1 MYLDKSQIRGPNGQ
15 IYTRYLLRESYRDG
29 GKVKKRTIANVSH
42 LDELTLQI
50 LQQCLGAKTLPP
62 KTVAVSGPQIE
73 DFEKR
78 QGASVGAVLLLLKV
92 AQELGIRQALGEGE
106 DGKLA
111 LWQVIARCLDQG
123 SRLSAVRLAST
134 HGVET
139 LLPLKN
145 PFDEDRLYANLRWMT
160 ANQQAIE
167 DRMFAFRYGTKPPD
181 LYLYDVT
188 STYLEGT
195 DNELAAFG
203 YNRDKKRGKLQLVVG
218 LLCDQEGWPVSVE
231 VFKGNTGDTLTVAS
245 QIKKISERFGGADI
259 TLVGDRGMLKSK
271 QIQDLLQHKYHY
283 ITAITKPQIQKML
296 KDGILQMSLFDVE
309 LAEVTEGEV
318 RYILK
323 KNPLRA
329 KELEDSRQQRLQVL
343 LRDIEHKN
351 EYLKTHPGAS
361 VEIAC
366 RNLVRKMECLNL
378 GSWIRLQQQDRQV
391 TVETDQEALTE
402 DQKLDGCYVI
412 KTDLSAERASTK
424 TVHDRYKDLIW
435 VETAF
440 RFSKTAALEL
450 RPVFVRKEESTRA
463 HVFTVMLAYWMHRHL
478 YFCWKNLDTTV
489 QEGLRA
495 LDSLCTVEY
504 YLKGSLV
511 YSEIPTPR
519 ADLARLL
526 EAAKVE
532 IPKTLSVPPSRVST
546 TEKLDIA
553 RQHHKRQRV
562 TTE

>member
-1 MYLDKSQIRGPNGQ
+1 MYVDVSKIRGPNGQ
-15 IYTRYLLRESYRDG
+15 IYTRYLLRESYREG
-29 GKVKKRTIANVSH
+29 GKVKKRTIANISH

-50 LQQCLGAKTLPP
+50 LQQCLKMKSLPP
-62 KTVAVSGPQIE
+62 APAASGPRLE
-73 DFEKR
+73 DFDKR
-78 QGASVGAVLLLLKV
+78 QGACVGAVLLLMQV
-92 AQELGIRQALGEGE
+92 AHELGIRQALGEDE

-123 SRLSAVRLAST
+123 SRLSAVRLAKS

-139 LLPLKN
+139 LLPLAN

-195 DNELAAFG
+195 DNALAAFG
-203 YNRDKKRGKLQLVVG
+203 YNRDKKRGKMQLVVG
-218 LLCDQEGWPVSVE
+218 LLCDREGWPVSVE

-283 ITAITKPQIQKML
+283 ITAITKPQIEKLL
-296 KDGILQMSLFDVE
+296 KDGVLQMSLFDVE
-309 LAEVTEGEV
+309 LAEVTEGDV

-323 KNPLRA
+323 KNPVRA
-329 KELEDSRQQRLQVL
+329 CELEDSRQQRLQVL
-343 LRDIEHKN
+343 TRYVEQKN
-351 EYLKTHPGAS
+351 EYLKAHPGAS
-361 VEIAC
+361 AAIAC
-366 RNLVRKMECLNL
+366 RNLARKAECLNL
-378 GSWIRLQQQDRQV
+378 GSWVRIRQQDRLL
-391 TVETDQEALTE
+391 TAETDLEALTE
-402 DQKLDGCYVI
+402 DQKLDGCYVL
-412 KTDLSAERASTK
+412 KTDLTAERANK
-424 TVHDRYKDLIW
+424 ETVHARYKDLIW

-450 RPVFVRKEESTRA
+450 RPVFVRKEDSTRA
-463 HVFTVMLAYWMHRHL
+463 HVFIVMLAYWMHRHL
-478 YFCWKNLDTTV
+478 YFCWENLDTTV

-504 YLKGSLV
+504 HLNGSLV

-519 ADLARLL
+519 EDLARLL
-526 EAAKVE
+526 ETAKVE

-546 TEKLDIA
+546 TEKLNKA
-553 RQHHKRQRV
+553 RQRHKRERV
-562 TTE
+562 TTK